1 MIIFRT
7 IIMPYF
13 KNICLLLVLHCGI
26 ALTVADFKPALFHSS
41 RPSGFYQVNT
51 GTENT
56 GLVLALDD
64 LNGDQ

>member
-1 MIIFRT
+1 
-7 IIMPYF
+7 MPHF
-13 KNICLLLVLHCGI
+13 KNLCLLLLLHF
-26 ALTVADFKPALFHSS
+26 ATSLTVADFKPALFHSS

-56 GLVLALDD
+56 GLVLAFDD